1 MLKLFGHPES
11 GHSYK
16 VKLCL
21 SIGEIEHDY
30 EVIDISLPRA
40 QRPQSFQENSKFQE
54 VPLLIHDQAVY
65 VQSNAILLYLAERF
79 SVFGGGTSDQL
90 RKCREWLFWES
101 NKIGLCL
108 PQLRFAEKFAPG
120 EYNQGTL
127 DWLLARYNQDIN
139 VIEQELSD
147 GRDFILGDEIT
158 IADFSL
164 CGYLYF
170 AEQAKVDVPPMT
182 SQWLDRISKLD
193 GWMHPYQLFSE

>member
-11 GHSYK
+11 GHCYK

-30 EVIDISLPRA
+30 QVIDISLPRD
-40 QRPQSFQENSKFQE
+40 QRPQDFQDKSKFQE
-54 VPLLIHDQAVY
+54 VPLLIHNQTPY
-65 VQSNAILLYLAERF
+65 VQSNAILLHIAEHF
-79 SVFGGGTSDQL
+79 SVFGGNTPHQL
-90 RKCREWLFWES
+90 QKCRQWLFWES

-108 PQLRFAEKFAPG
+108 PQLRFAAKFAP
-120 EYNQGTL
+120 EQFNQGTL
-127 DWLLARYNQDIN
+127 DWLTSRYNQDIN

-147 GRDFILGDEIT
+147 GRNFMLGDQLT

-170 AEQAKVDVPPMT
+170 AEQAQVDVPPFT
-182 SQWLDRISKLD
+182 GQWLDRISKLN
-193 GWMHPYQLFSE
+193 GWKHPYQLLSA